1 MSKRYGFFG
10 GSFNPVTKAHINL
23 ANIVLNKY
31 NLDKVILVPMGDHYQ
46 KQNLINEKYRYEM
59 LKIATKEQNKLEVSN
74 IELNLPYS
82 LSMVQAFQKIKESYP
97 KVIPYFIIG
106 ADNIEKLIKLPNLE
120 VLAKTYNYIILERY
134 KTCKKEKIT
143 LNPILNNYKAHFNV
157 LEYNPYEKISSTEVR
172 DLLKNN
178 NEKEILEMIEKE
190 VYEYIKINKLYKK

>member
-143 LNPILNNYKAHFNV
+143 LNPILNNYIIHMRKLV
-157 LEYNPYEKISSTEVR
+157 QQRLEIY
-172 DLLKNN
+172 
-178 NEKEILEMIEKE
+178 
-190 VYEYIKINKLYKK
+190 